1 MNICIYCKYY
11 IESFSVKKL
20 SNKRKQNL
28 SVEAATAEILRMLEE
43 DSESDS
49 DDLDELYDDN
59 ESWSIRFLDIL
70 QPLLLTR

>member
-1 MNICIYCKYY
+1 
-11 IESFSVKKL
+11 
-20 SNKRKQNL
+20 
-28 SVEAATAEILRMLEE
+28 MLEE

-59 ESWSIRFLDIL
+59 EGWSIRFLDIL